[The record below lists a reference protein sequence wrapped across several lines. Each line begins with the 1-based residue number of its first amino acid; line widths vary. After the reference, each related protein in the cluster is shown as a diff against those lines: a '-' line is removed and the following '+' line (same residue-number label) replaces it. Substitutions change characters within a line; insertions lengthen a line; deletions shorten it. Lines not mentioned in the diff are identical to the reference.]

1 MPKRKLKKKP
11 KVKIH
16 PNRLWCAEFDDEL
29 LFADGFD
36 DCIIGVSSGIEQTV
50 VYDKDLMVEELRSQG
65 MDEIDAIE
73 YLEYNTWG
81 AYVGEKTPIYITLK
95 K

>member
-1 MPKRKLKKKP
+1 MPKRKTKP
-11 KVKIH
+11 KNKIH
-16 PNRLWCAEFDDEL
+16 PNRLWCAEFDDEM

-36 DCIIGVSSGIEQTV
+36 DCIIGVTSGIEQVV
-50 VYDKDLMVEELRSQG
+50 VYDKDLMIDELASQG
-65 MDEIDAIE
+65 MDVDEAIE